1 MQIVGPAGECSTD
14 CERIL
19 RTLPLWFGH
28 EESLLEYAH
37 DAERY
42 STFLATHDGRVVAF
56 ITLHEH
62 FSSTWEVH
70 CIAVEAEHRNQ
81 GVGRRLQ
88 AAAEA
93 WLVAKGVRLLQVKT
107 LASSFQS
114 EEYAETREFYRA
126 AGYIPVEVF
135 PELWE
140 VGLPVLQLVKVLES
154 AA

>member
-1 MQIVGPAGECSTD
+1 
-14 CERIL
+14 
-19 RTLPLWFGH
+19 
-28 EESLLEYAH
+28 LLEYAQ

-42 STFLATHDGRVVAF
+42 STLVAIYDGGVVAF

-62 FSSTWEVH
+62 FPSTWEVH
-70 CIAVEAEHRNQ
+70 CIAVEAQYRNQ
-81 GVGRRLQ
+81 GVGRMLQ
-88 AAAEA
+88 AAAES
-93 WLVAKGVRLLQVKT
+93 WLIEKGVRLLQVKT
-107 LASSFQS
+107 LAPSFAS
-114 EEYAETREFYRA
+114 AEYAETREFYRT

>member
-1 MQIVGPAGECSTD
+1 MQIVGPVGVCSAD

-28 EESLLEYAH
+28 EESLLEYSQ

-42 STFLATHDGRVVAF
+42 STFIASVEGIAIGF

-62 FSSTWEVH
+62 FASTWEVH
-70 CIAVEAEHRNQ
+70 CIAVEAGHRNR
-81 GVGRRLQ
+81 GVGRMLQ
-88 AAAEA
+88 SMAEA
-93 WLVAKGVRLLQVKT
+93 WLSDKGVRLLQVKT
-107 LASSFQS
+107 LAASFPS
-114 EEYAETREFYRA
+114 AEYAETREFYRA
-126 AGYIPVEVF
+126 AGYLQVEVF

-140 VGLPVLQLVKVLES
+140 VGLPVLQLIKVLKS